1 MNFILLMSSICLT
14 GMQVLLDAR
23 EKLDISWGSNG
34 REQDA
39 NDAKSME
46 CNAIEAATFVEF
58 APLIKRLWQ
67 DRGIRR
73 AYERRREF
81 QIVSVTRVQNPVN

>member
-1 MNFILLMSSICLT
+1 
-14 GMQVLLDAR
+14 MQVLLDAR
-23 EKLDISWGSNG
+23 EKLDIPWGSDG

-39 NDAKSME
+39 NDAKAME
-46 CNAIEAATFVEF
+46 CNAIEAARFVEY
-58 APLIKRLWQ
+58 APLIRRLWQ

-81 QIVSVTRVQNPVN
+81 QIVSCHLNPYSGSRMAYIYLS

>member
-1 MNFILLMSSICLT
+1 MSFSICLT